1 MPERSE
7 KALPPAE
14 VVFIAGE
21 CRMGED
27 FCRQVRRF
35 PEAILGG
42 LQGKVTQ
49 YAGKKTAQTV
59 RNGYE
64 NNF

>member
-1 MPERSE
+1 
-7 KALPPAE
+7 
-14 VVFIAGE
+14 
-21 CRMGED
+21 MGED
-27 FCRQVRRF
+27 FAGRQGAFRKT
-35 PEAILGG
+35 ILGG

>member
-1 MPERSE
+1 LLPAG
-7 KALPPAE
+7 KALSL
-14 VVFIAGE
+14 
-21 CRMGED
+21 
-27 FCRQVRRF
+27 
-35 PEAILGG
+35 AILGG
-42 LQGKVTQ
+42 LQGKATQ

>member
-1 MPERSE
+1 
-7 KALPPAE
+7 
-14 VVFIAGE
+14 
-21 CRMGED
+21 MGED
-27 FCRQVRRF
+27 FCRQARRF
-35 PEAILGG
+35 PAAILSG
-42 LQGKVTQ
+42 LQGKATQ

>member
-1 MPERSE
+1 
-7 KALPPAE
+7 
-14 VVFIAGE
+14 
-21 CRMGED
+21 MGKD
-27 FCRQVRRF
+27 FCRQARRF

>member
-1 MPERSE
+1 
-7 KALPPAE
+7 
-14 VVFIAGE
+14 
-21 CRMGED
+21 MGED
-27 FCRQVRRF
+27 FCRQARRF
-35 PEAILGG
+35 PEA
-42 LQGKVTQ
+42 TQ

>member
-1 MPERSE
+1 
-7 KALPPAE
+7 
-14 VVFIAGE
+14 
-21 CRMGED
+21 MGED
-27 FCRQVRRF
+27 FCRK
-35 PEAILGG
+35 A
-42 LQGKVTQ
+42 TQ

>member
-1 MPERSE
+1 
-7 KALPPAE
+7 
-14 VVFIAGE
+14 
-21 CRMGED
+21 MGED
-27 FCRQVRRF
+27 FCRQARRF
-35 PEAILGG
+35 PDSLLGG
-42 LQGKVTQ
+42 LNGKATQ

>member
-1 MPERSE
+1 MCEIRSCFHSQSAPDKRDFLPAG
-7 KALPPAE
+7 KAIFRSNP
-14 VVFIAGE
+14 
-21 CRMGED
+21 D
-27 FCRQVRRF
+27 
-35 PEAILGG
+35 G

-49 YAGKKTAQTV
+49 NAGKKTAQTV